1 MNPMVDFLKRHGQ
14 FVVLF
19 LVLTSVSYFSLFQHG
34 PMNVHIW
41 RQTDCLSLTQHY
53 YEGAN
58 FLEPEM
64 HMQMGDGFSSGKTTG
79 EFPGMYYVMAQVWKV
94 TGMNYWSYRLFMYLI
109 FAAGAFAFYWS
120 LTKLFKERWLALS
133 LAFMLIASPTYL
145 FYSVSFLTDAPAFS
159 MVLMALAAL
168 LAYAQNKRLLLFYTA
183 MLLFML
189 AGLIKISSLIAF
201 VFLGGVWVL
210 ELLGVRSLGHRK
222 LFHKPTVEIP
232 GFVAV
237 LGGIYAWY
245 AYAKAYNFSHGF
257 KYTYN
262 DIFPFWVMESDKIWP
277 WFKGILTENILVYF
291 SYPMLLLMLGLWVFN
306 LFSFKRLPLVAW
318 LANLLVIVGGL
329 TYFIL
334 WAPLFNGHDYY
345 YIALLILFPAIVVPF
360 AWQMGEL
367 SWFQQRP
374 KIAKRLVL
382 GFAAFSFI
390 YGIQMM
396 HLKSEPGYDSKP
408 LTAPMSFVHTMRWFN
423 WNKRTHWD
431 AYVRLKS
438 EFDRLGVTKETK
450 VVSIP
455 DDSFNISLFLM
466 DRKGWTNFIGI
477 DGEEKMN
484 KVLANGAAFMVIADE
499 TWLEKDFMQPYLQE
513 PLGKFEHL
521 HLFRLRPQP

>member
-1 MNPMVDFLKRHGQ
+1 MTNFWKEHKVFIT
-14 FVVLF
+14 LF
-19 LVLTSVSYFSLFQHG
+19 LLLTITSYISLFQHG

-41 RQTDCLSLTQHY
+41 RQTDCLSLTQQY
-53 YEGAN
+53 YEGAK

-64 HMQMGDGFSSGKTTG
+64 HMQMGDGYSSGKTTG
-79 EFPGMYYVMAQVWKV
+79 EFPGMYYVMAQIWKV

-159 MVLMALAAL
+159 LVLMALAVT
-168 LAYAQNKRLLLFYTA
+168 LAYTQKPRLLLFYAA

-201 VFLGGVWVL
+201 VFLGGLWVL
-210 ELLGVRSLGHRK
+210 ELLGAKSLGPRK
-222 LFHKPTVEIP
+222 LFHKPIAEFP

-237 LGGIYAWY
+237 VGGIYAWY

-277 WFKGILTENILVYF
+277 WFKGIFSENILVYF
-291 SYPMLLLMLGLWVFN
+291 SYPILLLLLVLWVFN
-306 LFSFKRLPLVAW
+306 VFSFKRLPLIAW
-318 LANLLVIVGGL
+318 LANVLVIVGGL

-360 AWQMGEL
+360 AWQMGQL
-367 SWFQQRP
+367 GWFQRRP
-374 KIAKRLVL
+374 KIAKGIIIGL
-382 GFAAFSFI
+382 AAFSFV
-390 YGIQMM
+390 YGIQML
-396 HLKSEPGYDSKP
+396 HLKSEPGYDAKP

-431 AYVRLKS
+431 AYVRLKG
-438 EFDRLGVTKETK
+438 EFERLGVTKSTK

-484 KVLANGAAFMVIADE
+484 KVLANGAAFMVIADT
-499 TWLEKDFMQPYLQE
+499 TWLEKDFLQPYLQE
-513 PLGKFEHL
+513 PLGTFEHL
-521 HLFRLRPQP
+521 HLFRLSPLP